1 TFQEDFRLSA
11 SRSNET
17 GKPPASGEDHGL
29 NSAKAVHWTLPSPRL
44 VEHIVQRGE
53 GHLVHHGA
61 VAVRTGEH
69 TGRSPHD
76 KFIVRQAESQDQIW
90 WGKINQPI
98 DEDHFEAVY
107 RDVVEYIAGRE
118 IFVQD
123 MAVGADPAY
132 RLPIRVVSELAWHN
146 LFARNLFLRIP
157 PGEIPSGGPRFTIFH
172 LPGFRARPEVHGTRS
187 PVFILLNYRRR
198 LVLIG
203 GTSYA
208 GEVKKSVF
216 TVMNYLMPQQRVMA
230 LHGAANVG
238 AADDVALFFGLSG
251 TGKTTLST
259 TPERRLIGD
268 DEHGWGD
275 HGVFNFEGGC
285 YAKAIHL
292 REEQEPIIWRAIHHF
307 GTVLENVVFDPESRR
322 VDFDDGSL
330 TENTRGAYP
339 ITYVEN
345 HVPSGM
351 AGHPQHIFFLSADAF
366 GVLPPIARLTSAQ
379 AMYYFLSGY
388 TSKLGGTEKG
398 LGAQPE
404 ATFSA
409 CFGAPFLPLHPKVY
423 AELLKE
429 KTQQHTVRVW
439 LVNTGW
445 SGGAYGLGKRMP
457 LAYTRALIRAA
468 LAGALDTVPT
478 RRDPWFGFEVPRQC
492 PDVPEEL
499 LDPRRT
505 WPDGDAYDLQARL
518 LAERFVA
525 NFQAYES
532 AVQAE
537 VRQAGPNPSA
547 SAA

>member
-1 TFQEDFRLSA
+1 MKPTRSTRAEELPERRED
-11 SRSNET
+11 
-17 GKPPASGEDHGL
+17 DGL
-29 NSAKAVHWTLPSPRL
+29 GSAKTVHWSLPSPVL
-44 VEHIVQRGE
+44 VEHIVRREE

-76 KFIVRQAESQDQIW
+76 KFIVRQPDSQDEIW

-98 DEDHFEAVY
+98 DEVHFESVY
-107 RDVVEYIAGRE
+107 RDATEYLAGKE
-118 IFVQD
+118 LFVQD
-123 MAVGADPAY
+123 TSVGADPAY

-146 LFARNLFLRIP
+146 LFARNLFLRKP
-157 PGEIPSGGPRFTIFH
+157 ADPHAGLPRFTVFH

-187 PVFILLNYRRR
+187 PVFILLNLRRG

-216 TVMNYLMPQQRVMA
+216 TVMNYLMPKRKVMA

-259 TPERRLIGD
+259 SPDRRLIGD
-268 DEHGWGD
+268 DEHGWGEQ
-275 HGVFNFEGGC
+275 GVFNFEGGC

-292 REEQEPIIWRAIHHF
+292 REDQEPIIWRAIHHF
-307 GTVLENVVFDPESRR
+307 GSVLENVVFDPETRR
-322 VDFDDGSL
+322 VDFEDESL

-351 AGHPQHIFFLSADAF
+351 AGHPRHIFFLSADAF
-366 GVLPPIARLTSAQ
+366 GVLPPIARLNPAQ
-379 AMYYFLSGY
+379 SMYYFLSGY

-398 LGAQPE
+398 LGAQPQ
-404 ATFSA
+404 ATFST
-409 CFGAPFLPLHPKVY
+409 CFGAPFLPLHPNVY

-429 KTQQHTVRVW
+429 KIHRHQARVW

-445 SGGAYGLGKRMP
+445 SGGAYGEGKRMP
-457 LAYTRALIRAA
+457 LQYTRALIRAA
-468 LAGALDTVPT
+468 LAGSLDDVPT

-492 PDVPEEL
+492 PEVPEEL

-505 WPDGDAYDLQARL
+505 WPDGEAYDRQART

-525 NFQAYES
+525 NFKVYES
-532 AVQAE
+532 SVEAN
-537 VRQAGPNPSA
+537 VREAGPNPSPPHA
-547 SAA
+547 